1 MPDKRIIKSRT
12 YTISYNH
19 LQELLSKI
27 PTLQDNKKSPEYL
40 LSAQTKDDIITTDEI
55 PSSADDATFIN
66 IKFSY
71 DFVMNR
77 WFLTDKRIE
86 IIETTTA

>member
-1 MPDKRIIKSRT
+1 MPDKKIIKSRI

-40 LSAQTKDDIITTDEI
+40 LSAQTKDDIITTDEVS
-55 PSSADDATFIN
+55 PSVEDATFIN

-86 IIETTTA
+86 VIESAAV